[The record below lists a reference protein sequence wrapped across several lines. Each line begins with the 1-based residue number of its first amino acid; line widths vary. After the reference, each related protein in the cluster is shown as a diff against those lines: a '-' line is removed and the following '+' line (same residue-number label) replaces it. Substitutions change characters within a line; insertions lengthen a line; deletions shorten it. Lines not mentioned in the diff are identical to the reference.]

1 MTGSK
6 FNCDGCG
13 ACCKLVPDQLLE
25 MYSLPRAPNGGC
37 GHLVDNKC
45 SIYESRPDVCSVR
58 TMWERNH
65 RANYSWDE
73 YCEMTEKICD
83 TFKEMVKGD
92 TSGN

>member
-1 MTGSK
+1 M
-6 FNCDGCG
+6 
-13 ACCKLVPDQLLE
+13 
-25 MYSLPRAPNGGC
+25 
-37 GHLVDNKC
+37 VDNKC

-92 TSGN
+92 ASGN